1 MSNPE
6 LDVVH
11 TSVGMLL
18 DTIGADA
25 LRLANDPAA
34 RELAVSQRTFYDPND
49 ALPVVR
55 QGLLY
60 GVGVRAGAPLLHL
73 LPQATTAGYTVVV
86 AKSDDDQA
94 LAASARMADRLGI
107 ALVAVGSGLE
117 WLQLEHLVGT
127 ALAAAS
133 AEASAPLSTV
143 AMGDLFSLANAIAA
157 ATGGATAI
165 EDTDTRVLAY
175 STVHGQQIDD
185 ARQQGILG
193 RLVPDLPDNPW
204 HYRQVYSHP
213 AAVRLPASDTAQGRL
228 ACAVRSGTRIIGSIW
243 VVDCGTLTDDAD
255 RILTEACEVAALH
268 LLRARAS
275 DDFARQQRADQV
287 RAVLETGSA
296 GAARLLGLTP
306 DRPLWVVA
314 IEPATGEW
322 DAQTVPDPGRVVD
335 VFSLELAARSVQSG
349 CVVIGGRIYAV
360 LTWPSQQRPDD
371 LVRHAVRASG
381 TAVRA
386 ALRAGVAGPA
396 HGLDSIR
403 AVRESADRVVD
414 LVASRPALGPVA
426 TADDVREALVLHS
439 LAQRL
444 DVSQVSDLAER
455 VLRDDA
461 ERSADTARL
470 LRVWLG
476 SQGDVGHTAATLMV
490 HPNTVRYRLSRVQ
503 SRFGLRPD
511 HPDQMLLLWLA
522 LRLADDR

>member
-1 MSNPE
+1 M
-6 LDVVH
+6 
-11 TSVGMLL
+11 
-18 DTIGADA
+18 
-25 LRLANDPAA
+25 
-34 RELAVSQRTFYDPND
+34 
-49 ALPVVR
+49 
-55 QGLLY
+55 
-60 GVGVRAGAPLLHL
+60 
-73 LPQATTAGYTVVV
+73 
-86 AKSDDDQA
+86 
-94 LAASARMADRLGI
+94 
-107 ALVAVGSGLE
+107 
-117 WLQLEHLVGT
+117 
-127 ALAAAS
+127 
-133 AEASAPLSTV
+133 
-143 AMGDLFSLANAIAA
+143 
-157 ATGGATAI
+157 
-165 EDTDTRVLAY
+165 
-175 STVHGQQIDD
+175 
-185 ARQQGILG
+185 
-193 RLVPDLPDNPW
+193 
-204 HYRQVYSHP
+204 
-213 AAVRLPASDTAQGRL
+213 
-228 ACAVRSGTRIIGSIW
+228 
-243 VVDCGTLTDDAD
+243 
-255 RILTEACEVAALH
+255 
-268 LLRARAS
+268 
-275 DDFARQQRADQV
+275 
-287 RAVLETGSA
+287 
-296 GAARLLGLTP
+296 
-306 DRPLWVVA
+306 A